1 MTSPSE
7 RPGGRLAPVPQP
19 IIQRALTAP
28 EHPPLTNTAMIT
40 SMSGSRARPPAVA
53 RVRRAFTLVEL
64 LVVIGIIAVLIA
76 ILLPAVNSARK
87 SAWSAQCASNL
98 RQIGMSMRLYLEA
111 HKQRFPPGHP
121 NGGLWTDPSGRMLP
135 PTDNRGYWG
144 ILYLPYFLK
153 TTAEYERM
161 MAEAG
166 TAHDGLAWA
175 RSLWQDPACK
185 LTDIDPGYS
194 ENNIPTL
201 SATYGLNDLIS
212 NKVATKFRN
221 SSETILAHDAWEHL
235 LEGNAGGDWLMAY
248 TVVERH
254 PNGNV
259 KLMAQGNNLLQYM
272 GTPYAETMRSE
283 YYRHKKQSNVLWL
296 DGHVSSIH
304 ESDGRDIPYQW
315 YAGDQ
320 QVEAL

>member
-1 MTSPSE
+1 MSSAPS
-7 RPGGRLAPVPQP
+7 VPSTCGDSRGTHP
-19 IIQRALTAP
+19 TFQRALTAP
-28 EHPPLTNTAMIT
+28 EQPPRTTSPMLIPRTA
-40 SMSGSRARPPAVA
+40 SRA
-53 RVRRAFTLVEL
+53 RRAFTLVEL

-76 ILLPAVNSARK
+76 ILLPAINSARK

-121 NGGLWTDPSGRMLP
+121 NGGLWTDPSGKMLQ
-135 PTDNRGYWG
+135 PTDGRAYWG

-153 TTAEYERM
+153 NTAEYERM

-166 TAHDGLAWA
+166 TEHDGLAWA

-221 SSETILAHDAWEHL
+221 SSDTILAHDAWEHL

-248 TVVERH
+248 TVVERQ
-254 PNGNV
+254 PNGDL
-259 KLMAQGNNLLQYM
+259 KLLSQGSNLLQYM

-320 QVEAL
+320 QVEVQ